1 MSEAPERI
9 YAAPP
14 ADDQRWASG
23 AGEWDISPH
32 WAADGITEYVR
43 ADLAGAAGAAD
54 QRGKTRPSFPR
65 LNGAIGA
72 WARKAEPRDAVI
84 YHTDTFARGRVC
96 ADAMRLFEEGFVL
109 LTRRRL
115 NKEGVFEYIAHRTSR

>member
-14 ADDQRWASG
+14 SDDREWKSG
-23 AGEWDISPH
+23 AGEWDASRY
-32 WAADGITEYVR
+32 WTADGATEYIR
-43 ADLAGAAGAAD
+43 ADLAGPEG

-72 WARKAEPRDAVI
+72 WARKAEPRDAVV

-96 ADAMRLFEEGFVL
+96 AEAMRLFEEGLVL

-115 NKEGVFEYIAHRTSR
+115 TKEGVFEYIAHRTSR